1 MAIETA
7 DRDLFGVIGSGLL
20 DYADEVGKRR
30 RSRRA
35 MDVFEL
41 AADVEIAAPLP
52 RGSMLAVIG
61 SDRSPVVK
69 ELRAAARTQDV
80 ESLERALAA
89 LGELS
94 QEAARAGS
102 LAAVPVL
109 SEIDYRGKTIAMG
122 LAVTAPTDVA
132 VASFVF
138 AGGEIDS
145 EGFSATHLTTPEGRS
160 VGDSLRGVLIVRQP
174 QLSPVERALLE
185 RLPESD
191 LSATVAPP
199 YATTVFVVATQL
211 TSGAFPFQD
220 PTLTDA
226 IRRRF
231 PNLEWPPPIP
241 PDPGSTAGE
250 ERMAVWLE
258 SPEHAGE
265 LEGLDARAA
274 VESLVQL
281 RRDLLTGSP

>member
-1 MAIETA
+1 MVKETA
-7 DRDLFGVIGSGLL
+7 DRDLFAAIGSGLL

-30 RSRRA
+30 RSRR
-35 MDVFEL
+35 DLEVFEL
-41 AADVEIAAPLP
+41 AADLEIAAPLP
-52 RGSMLAVIG
+52 PGSMLAVIG
-61 SDRSPVVK
+61 SDRSAELQ
-69 ELRAAARTQDV
+69 ELRAAAQTQDV

-94 QEAARAGS
+94 QEAPRSGS

-122 LAVTAPTDVA
+122 LAVTGPTDVA

-160 VGDSLRGVLIVRQP
+160 LGDSLRGVLIVRQP
-174 QLSPVERALLE
+174 QLSPVEQALLE
-185 RLPESD
+185 RLPESA
-191 LSATVAPP
+191 LNAAVAPP

-231 PNLEWPPPIP
+231 PNLEWPPPSP
-241 PDPGSTAGE
+241 PDPDSKAGE
-250 ERMAVWLE
+250 ERMRAWLE
-258 SPEHAGE
+258 SPEHVGE
-265 LEGLDARAA
+265 LEGLDARAG

-281 RRDLLTGSP
+281 RRDLLTSST